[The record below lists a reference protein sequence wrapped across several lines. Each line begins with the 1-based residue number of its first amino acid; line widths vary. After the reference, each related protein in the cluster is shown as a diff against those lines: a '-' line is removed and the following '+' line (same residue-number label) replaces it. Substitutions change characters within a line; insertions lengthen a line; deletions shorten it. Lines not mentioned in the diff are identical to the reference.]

1 MEKEQSTPTPR
12 RKFLGTLAASA
23 AALGLSS
30 FASPL
35 VAHAGESPQPE
46 NMQTDMMDADA
57 WFKQMKGKHRIV
69 YDVTGPKEGHEL
81 VMPFAWSKVF
91 LMTNT
96 APGGAEKDNNVVVVL
111 RHNAIPF
118 AMNSAMWAK
127 YKFGENF
134 KIMDPNDGK
143 PSIRNMM
150 WQPHPAFSVP
160 GLGPVPIGIDE
171 LQGNGVMFCVC
182 DVALTVNSAVL
193 GEAMKMKGEDVKK
206 EWLANLLPGVQ
217 VVPSGVWAVGRAQE
231 HKCGYCFAG

>member
-12 RKFLGTLAASA
+12 RKFLGTLAAGA
-23 AALGLSS
+23 AALGFSS
-30 FASPL
+30 FAPL
-35 VAHAGESPQPE
+35 AAQAGESTQPE
-46 NMQTDMMDADA
+46 NIPTSMDDADA
-57 WFKQMKGKHRIV
+57 WFNQIKGKHRIV

-91 LMTNT
+91 LMTNA

-118 AMNSAMWAK
+118 SMNDAMWAK
-127 YKFGENF
+127 YKFGETF
-134 KIMDPNDGK
+134 KIMDPNNGK
-143 PSIRNMM
+143 PSTRNMM
-150 WQPHPAFSVP
+150 WKPNPAFSVP

-182 DVALTVNSAVL
+182 DVALTVNSAAL
-193 GEAMKMKGEDVKK
+193 AEGMKMKGEDVKK
-206 EWLANLLPGVQ
+206 EWLTNLLPGVQ